1 MSTPDPL
8 FVQSVAKAMAVLEAL
23 GGQPG
28 PVSLNELAAHA
39 DMDRSTAQR
48 MAHTLATLGYLERGP
63 QGKGLMLGKKLLDR
77 SFDFL
82 RGQGLVER
90 ATPVLAELQ
99 RQTGERVD
107 LSLFDDLTL
116 IYALRRQSKR
126 ETFFTTLIGRRVPT
140 YCSSGGRAVMSH
152 LPAHEVNDILARS
165 SMRAVTPKTETD
177 REQIKIAV
185 AKARELNYALT
196 LEQCLLGEIVM
207 ACAILDHNKRPIGA
221 LHIAGS
227 CAEWESD
234 KFIDRFAPLAIE
246 AARALS
252 R

>member
-8 FVQSVAKAMAVLEAL
+8 FVQSVAKALAVLEAF
-23 GGQPG
+23 GAHPG
-28 PVSLNELAAHA
+28 PLSLNELATHA
-39 DMDRSTAQR
+39 DMDRSTVQR

-82 RGQGLVER
+82 RCHGLVER
-90 ATPVLAELQ
+90 ATPVVAELQ

-107 LSLFDDLTL
+107 LSLFDDLTV

-126 ETFFTTLIGRRVPT
+126 ETFFTTLVGRRVPT
-140 YCSSGGRAVMSH
+140 YCSAGGRAVLSH
-152 LPAHEVNDILARS
+152 LPDAEVDDILARS
-165 SMRAVTPKTETD
+165 SMRALTPKTQTD
-177 REQIKIAV
+177 RGLTKLAV
-185 AKARELNYALT
+185 AQARELNYALA
-196 LEQCLLGEIVM
+196 LEQCLLGEIVIG
-207 ACAILDHNKRPIGA
+207 CAVLDHQQRPVGA

-227 CAEWESD
+227 CAEWRSED
-234 KFIDRFAPLAIE
+234 FVDRFAPLAIE
-246 AARALS
+246 AARALG